1 MKYFISR
8 LGGFLDCSWG
18 KAFESQSNYTK
29 FGCRLLDMAPIPPG
43 MWSRALL
50 LPKLEDNPVL
60 PKQKSTKREDSQV
73 EGENGKSR
81 KSGGGDSGDTEID
94 CACDEVGGQEEGQ
107 WVLGDGAVEAWA
119 GIQNVLLLKVHV
131 WRRTTDSN
139 DHYLRYKFGFGG
151 EEEGAGDF
159 LSNLILK
166 LSDAF
171 FDLIDLEV
179 FFGSCSSATYTRRRS
194 RIAKPETQD
203 WIFLPQ
209 CKITD

>member
-1 MKYFISR
+1 MRKSFWI
-8 LGGFLDCSWG
+8 
-18 KAFESQSNYTK
+18 TK
-29 FGCRLLDMAPIPPG
+29 QLYKIWMQILYMAPIPPE
-43 MWSRALL
+43 MWSRTLL

-131 WRRTTDSN
+131 WRKTMDSN

-179 FFGSCSSATYTRRRS
+179 FLGSCSSATYTRRRS
-194 RIAKPETQD
+194 RIAKPETRD
-203 WIFLPQ
+203 WTFLPQ